1 MARANALI
9 MSAKNRIQSFDVGD
23 FHIAR
28 FRYASFVRIPRTYEA
43 QSLWQRLQRTATWDT
58 TRLRKGIDTH
68 DSIIRPLTDHGQVIN
83 VSCFNSPVA
92 RFRHQKI
99 ELISSA
105 VRTQSSR
112 RHSDR
117 RCLCTSLPA
126 DTGTEA
132 ASSSRAFGPGL
143 RTSTQ

>member
-1 MARANALI
+1 MNANPEFASFARLPVSTAHGIHSFARTRDNRRLFNRVSSHL
-9 MSAKNRIQSFDVGD
+9 MSARHQSC
-23 FHIAR
+23 AL
-28 FRYASFVRIPRTYEA
+28 PRA
-43 QSLWQRLQRTATWDT
+43 LDT
-58 TRLRKGIDTH
+58 RN
-68 DSIIRPLTDHGQVIN
+68 SIIRLITDHGQVIN
-83 VSCFNSPVA
+83 VSCFNLPVA
-92 RFRHQKI
+92 KFRRQKI

-105 VRTQSSR
+105 ARTRSSR
-112 RHSDR
+112 RYSDR